1 MAGPGS
7 SSGPKT
13 APPTRDGGGGGGG
26 GGGGEMKGTVRSRR
40 SYRRVRNK
48 DPMIHFAFSSQI

>member
-13 APPTRDGGGGGGG
+13 APPTRDE
-26 GGGGEMKGTVRSRR
+26 GEMKGTVRSIED
-40 SYRRVRNK
+40 Y
-48 DPMIHFAFSSQI
+48 IGG

>member
-13 APPTRDGGGGGGG
+13 APPTKD
-26 GGGGEMKGTVRSRR
+26 GGEMKGKVRSR
-40 SYRRVRNK
+40 K
-48 DPMIHFAFSSQI
+48 L